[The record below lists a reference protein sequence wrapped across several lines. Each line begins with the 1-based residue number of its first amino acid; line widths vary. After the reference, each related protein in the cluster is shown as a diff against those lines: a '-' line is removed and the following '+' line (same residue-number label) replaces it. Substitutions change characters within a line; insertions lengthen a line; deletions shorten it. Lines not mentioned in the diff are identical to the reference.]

1 MPKQKRIVRRQ
12 QRKTIKAK
20 PHKVTQQQ
28 SPERLDEN
36 ALKEIPPH
44 LLDKIPSGAGLRPN
58 AATLRMQ
65 MLNRFAPP
73 YMTIPTGQTQQ
84 QQQVANMKNDNDIKE
99 QIVNQVKQDMMVEHE
114 RKRKLQKEEASNKRE
129 MQTKEHNLA
138 LEQKQVDHE
147 LKQKDRAHALELKT
161 KDLEYKKEELEQ
173 EGMVQELAN
182 QAAES
187 EALVKQLEHEIQTL
201 KNEHKYYDQKNRYDL
216 AQSEVKRLR
225 AERNAIVNTIRSM
238 NSQFK
243 VAEYQSLIN
252 EAARLK
258 NEAVVLQHIS
268 DTKTKALITKLENQ
282 AMVNANS
289 EEKLKTNEKQV
300 KEAQVDLAKQLAE
313 KEKHENILM
322 KNDYLRNKR
331 DEYWKRTQNT
341 QLENKELERK
351 IASNKV
357 NSIDMSAVM
366 AAQQDIINDQKRK
379 ELEATKDLN
388 KKIAENHKLWA
399 QGNYI
404 NSPAYHFGEQSR
416 ARLEAMANIEAK
428 KGEQIKQSS
437 EALADAKIKQFQKEI
452 DKTVY
457 GAIRNEE
464 DPTEALIELGNQ
476 QAQPALQTAA
486 YMAVNEQSAM
496 ISQAN
501 QRIAAL
507 REMFLALYN
516 SPLPE
521 GQQFQQYIDSHELN
535 PDNMNL
541 GELEQLESLVKN
553 GYK

>member
-1 MPKQKRIVRRQ
+1 
-12 QRKTIKAK
+12 
-20 PHKVTQQQ
+20 
-28 SPERLDEN
+28 
-36 ALKEIPPH
+36 
-44 LLDKIPSGAGLRPN
+44 
-58 AATLRMQ
+58 
-65 MLNRFAPP
+65 
-73 YMTIPTGQTQQ
+73 MTIPTGQTQQ

-476 QAQPALQTAA
+476 QSQPALQTAA

-507 REMFLALYN
+507 RERFLALYN